1 MATPTADHVSLMGDL
16 YGKVDATNWGVARE
30 RLQNV
35 LKGEGRLKHVTGVL
49 DVGPE
54 PLQSEFTRLEGN
66 NRVDNVATYRNQLRL
81 YRQDVDALDQA
92 LAQARNTLIVCLGE
106 STFARVKANATHDLW
121 AALDK
126 DLGRAS
132 DDFMR
137 SAKLDALFLCEP
149 FADGEALDP
158 WLANFN
164 RLFEDLV
171 AAHVSRD
178 KAYQRARI
186 DGTSFTQSD
195 FDKWVPPPALSEG
208 VRMDLLKA
216 RMPRNLVTV
225 IDSIGTL
232 PSLKQVE
239 GAIRRAALSSSRQ
252 IEPIAEALAARVQ
265 SRSQP
270 ASGRPRSKPSGRPS
284 GPSAP
289 PFLQA
294 SRVPGLKERWPHG
307 ISHAGRLKL
316 GRMQCR
322 RCYEQGHLGDEC
334 TVPSAEVSRRRI
346 AVLAKHNITIGAAD
360 IMALVAVDRAPEA
373 QLEDEAY
380 EGYFVVGVP
389 IGDDDTALYLSDIPR
404 YLLDSG
410 VTRHMTTRRDL
421 LIDFKPFT
429 TERVRVIGAFNS
441 SAMATGTG
449 TLRFGVDE
457 ASIELHDV
465 LLIPGLS
472 AELVSLAGLMK
483 DGYELSNECDAAGKH
498 TGIVIS
504 SATSRLSFA
513 LDRNHYVLQASSHP
527 PPRADHLA
535 LTATTLPTDVVLW
548 HQRLGHPSWGRLV
561 ELVRSGQ
568 IPLDV
573 AAVTPDQIRLLDQCD
588 ACCAGK
594 TVSSPN
600 REPASHPADAPFS
613 RVFADVWGPSPV
625 PALSG
630 ARYLCGITDEFSRF
644 RWARSIRLKSDLSA
658 VLQDF
663 VAMSK
668 TQYGGQGVTTLRT
681 DRGGEFVN
689 HRLRDWLAAR
699 GIFHE
704 LSTAYEHGQM
714 GVQERS
720 WRTIFNSVR
729 AWLHRLGLPPALW
742 DEAAHAAIY
751 VINLLPSS
759 PLQQRTPDS
768 VLHEPLDPVTDTR
781 RPRLDRVKTWGCA
794 AHVPLAPEQRP
805 NKLAPQSRL
814 CYFVGYSS
822 QSKAWR
828 FFDPVCNKVFELSQA
843 RFFEDRFFPAAV
855 SPAMPAIPVAV
866 GLSYPPA
873 PLGIGSA
880 AAPPVAE
887 APAMAPAAAA
897 PPPVPPAL
905 AFSNPGPANAPPDGD
920 RSTRTRR
927 PPDYLGF
934 AHAAQHWEFADH
946 AAIQFNDFDEG
957 DPDTQMYL
965 FEEVSALLAKID
977 SDDTP
982 SVQAALAGPFCD
994 YWLAA
999 MSVEEGAL
1007 AAKNAFS
1014 KPVRPP
1020 AGAIVIGSMWVLLVK
1035 RNVEGQINE
1044 WETRQSDVSSAYL
1057 NGNLGGTEIYMR
1069 LPGGDIVRLQ
1079 RALYGLVQAGRE
1091 WYKVFTEWIL
1101 SIGFTRTDS
1110 DHAVF
1115 VCKEGD
1121 RRSFLSIH
1129 VDDGLLT
1136 GDGDLD
1142 GVLCQLKARFEAR
1155 STDEASF
1162 FLGQSIRREGKT
1174 GAAIVNQG
1182 HFVDAI
1188 LEEHHMANA
1197 SPRPTPL
1204 AAPSTLRNRADSG
1217 FDPASIPYCAIVGKL
1232 LYLSGTTRPDIA
1244 FAVSKAARF
1253 CNDFT
1258 AEHWEALKH
1267 ILRYLVGTRNFGI
1280 RYQKSFQPM
1289 SAILEG
1295 FVDADHGADPVTC
1308 RSVSG
1313 YVFMCAGGAISW
1325 IAKRQTLVTLSSTEA
1340 EYVAMSYA
1348 AREGIWLRRL
1358 LADLGFEQTAPT
1370 RLRGDNQSAITLAKH
1385 PAFHARTKH
1394 IGIHFHFIRD
1404 HIAEGTIEMV
1414 WVPTGTMAADI
1425 LTKGLGTQKHYQ
1437 KAAIGYLIRSAR
1449 LFSEAWRC
1457 APTVVFSPRLD
1468 YTLVRYTAL
1477 TDFVWGGPRRNT
1489 VARDFVFQARE
1500 DGGLG
1505 LISIGDIVHSVA
1517 LRFWDAVAGSDEAI
1531 WAPLARE
1538 SWMSLVAATRD
1549 FSPWGFFSS
1558 TARVEKLYR
1567 DSARWGAVVAAARVT
1582 LPTIKSEL
1590 LTLPELLSLPPR
1602 LPSLYAEGAKHTYD
1616 DADAVAK
1623 FAQIADLYWRDEGK
1637 GWALVGHR
1645 RGFWQHSKEPA
1656 LRHEHVWAR
1665 VGQKLKAKA
1674 LLPKTAVRPARIPLK
1689 EDPHPRCFN
1698 FFGLTRPFTIRKLR
1712 RLVNTVRFPGKDGQD
1727 RALPGG
1733 QPQEPRVKRFPE
1745 GTSQSGRQRFW
1756 SWLHDRF
1763 ASAAEQNTHW
1773 RLMYDVTPTRK
1784 KQHVQG
1790 HASSPSCL
1798 FCGNDAAVIETVSH
1812 YFFGCA
1818 YSASYWSGVLRILFD
1833 KLGIEDTDVD
1843 PSTFT
1848 QEQLTM
1854 GLPLLR
1860 GRGRTTSKWMWVRLA
1875 CAIGFQRLHLLR
1887 WHVHQRFEKDRVV
1900 APPSIPSALRAFNRD
1915 YLSRAGFVPGAR
1927 DWEV

>member
-54 PLQSEFTRLEGN
+54 PLQSEFTRLEGD
-66 NRVDNVATYRNQLRL
+66 NRVDDVATYRNQLRL

-132 DDFMR
+132 NDFMR

-149 FADGEALDP
+149 FVDGEALDP

-232 PSLKQVE
+232 PSLEQVE

-360 IMALVAVDRAPEA
+360 VMALVAVDRAPEA

-410 VTRHMTTRRDL
+410 ATRHMTTRRDL

-429 TERVRVIGAFNS
+429 TERVRVVGAFNS

-465 LLIPGLS
+465 LLVPGLS

-483 DGYELSNECDAAGKH
+483 DGYELSNECNAAGKH
-498 TGIVIS
+498 TGIAIS

-630 ARYLCGITDEFSRF
+630 ARYLCGITDEFLRF
-644 RWARSIRLKSDLSA
+644 RWARSIRLKSDSSA

-729 AWLHRLGLPPALW
+729 AWLHRSGLPPALW

-768 VLHEPLDPVTDTR
+768 VLHEPSDPVTGTR

-805 NKLAPQSRL
+805 NKLAPRSRL

-822 QSKAWR
+822 RSKAWR
-828 FFDPVCNKVFELSQA
+828 FFDPVRNKVSESSQA

-873 PLGIGSA
+873 PLGIGPA

-887 APAMAPAAAA
+887 APAVAPAAAA
-897 PPPVPPAL
+897 PPPVPPVL

-946 AAIQFNDFDEG
+946 AAIQFDDFDEG
-957 DPDTQMYL
+957 DPDTQMYS

-977 SDDTP
+977 SNDTP
-982 SVQAALAGPFCD
+982 SVQAALAGPFRD

-999 MSVEEGAL
+999 MSVEEGAF

-1020 AGAIVIGSMWVLLVK
+1020 PGAIVIGSMWVLLVK
-1035 RNVEGQINE
+1035 RNAEGQIVKYKARLVACGDMQRRWGVHINSFSPTGRAASHRLLLALAVENE
-1044 WETRQSDVSSAYL
+1044 WETRQFDVSSAYL

-1115 VCKEGD
+1115 VRKEGD

-1142 GVLCQLKARFEAR
+1142 GVLCQLKARF
-1155 STDEASF
+1155 
-1162 FLGQSIRREGKT
+1162 
-1174 GAAIVNQG
+1174 
-1182 HFVDAI
+1182 
-1188 LEEHHMANA
+1188 
-1197 SPRPTPL
+1197 
-1204 AAPSTLRNRADSG
+1204 
-1217 FDPASIPYCAIVGKL
+1217 
-1232 LYLSGTTRPDIA
+1232 
-1244 FAVSKAARF
+1244 
-1253 CNDFT
+1253 
-1258 AEHWEALKH
+1258 
-1267 ILRYLVGTRNFGI
+1267 
-1280 RYQKSFQPM
+1280 
-1289 SAILEG
+1289 
-1295 FVDADHGADPVTC
+1295 
-1308 RSVSG
+1308 
-1313 YVFMCAGGAISW
+1313 
-1325 IAKRQTLVTLSSTEA
+1325 
-1340 EYVAMSYA
+1340 
-1348 AREGIWLRRL
+1348 
-1358 LADLGFEQTAPT
+1358 
-1370 RLRGDNQSAITLAKH
+1370 
-1385 PAFHARTKH
+1385 
-1394 IGIHFHFIRD
+1394 
-1404 HIAEGTIEMV
+1404 
-1414 WVPTGTMAADI
+1414 
-1425 LTKGLGTQKHYQ
+1425 
-1437 KAAIGYLIRSAR
+1437 
-1449 LFSEAWRC
+1449 
-1457 APTVVFSPRLD
+1457 
-1468 YTLVRYTAL
+1468 
-1477 TDFVWGGPRRNT
+1477 
-1489 VARDFVFQARE
+1489 
-1500 DGGLG
+1500 
-1505 LISIGDIVHSVA
+1505 
-1517 LRFWDAVAGSDEAI
+1517 
-1531 WAPLARE
+1531 
-1538 SWMSLVAATRD
+1538 
-1549 FSPWGFFSS
+1549 
-1558 TARVEKLYR
+1558 
-1567 DSARWGAVVAAARVT
+1567 
-1582 LPTIKSEL
+1582 
-1590 LTLPELLSLPPR
+1590 
-1602 LPSLYAEGAKHTYD
+1602 
-1616 DADAVAK
+1616 
-1623 FAQIADLYWRDEGK
+1623 
-1637 GWALVGHR
+1637 
-1645 RGFWQHSKEPA
+1645 
-1656 LRHEHVWAR
+1656 
-1665 VGQKLKAKA
+1665 
-1674 LLPKTAVRPARIPLK
+1674 
-1689 EDPHPRCFN
+1689 
-1698 FFGLTRPFTIRKLR
+1698 
-1712 RLVNTVRFPGKDGQD
+1712 
-1727 RALPGG
+1727 
-1733 QPQEPRVKRFPE
+1733 
-1745 GTSQSGRQRFW
+1745 
-1756 SWLHDRF
+1756 
-1763 ASAAEQNTHW
+1763 
-1773 RLMYDVTPTRK
+1773 
-1784 KQHVQG
+1784 
-1790 HASSPSCL
+1790 
-1798 FCGNDAAVIETVSH
+1798 
-1812 YFFGCA
+1812 
-1818 YSASYWSGVLRILFD
+1818 
-1833 KLGIEDTDVD
+1833 
-1843 PSTFT
+1843 
-1848 QEQLTM
+1848 
-1854 GLPLLR
+1854 
-1860 GRGRTTSKWMWVRLA
+1860 
-1875 CAIGFQRLHLLR
+1875 
-1887 WHVHQRFEKDRVV
+1887 
-1900 APPSIPSALRAFNRD
+1900 
-1915 YLSRAGFVPGAR
+1915 
-1927 DWEV
+1927 

>member
-1 MATPTADHVSLMGDL
+1 MAFLGNRGTTMDLLEEIIHVHLGRPLFGEATLLEDFGEQWRDIKSRNRVPSSYVSDANMPEPSISFAAPARLAGIGFSESPQGPSDLSKGPATP
-16 YGKVDATNWGVARE
+16 
-30 RLQNV
+30 
-35 LKGEGRLKHVTGVL
+35 
-49 DVGPE
+49 
-54 PLQSEFTRLEGN
+54 PLS
-66 NRVDNVATYRNQLRL
+66 
-81 YRQDVDALDQA
+81 
-92 LAQARNTLIVCLGE
+92 E
-106 STFARVKANATHDLW
+106 STKLPPSTSNRSRQQPKNRSRQGNGPTAQSM
-121 AALDK
+121 
-126 DLGRAS
+126 AS
-132 DDFMR
+132 KKGSRRFER
-137 SAKLDALFLCEP
+137 IIRRRWIDALFLCEP
-149 FADGEALDP
+149 FVDGEALDP

-232 PSLKQVE
+232 PSLEQVE
-239 GAIRRAALSSSRQ
+239 GAIRRAALSSSQQ

-284 GPSAP
+284 GTSAP

-322 RCYEQGHLGDEC
+322 RCYEQGHFGDEC

-346 AVLAKHNITIGAAD
+346 TVLAKHNITIGAAD
-360 IMALVAVDRAPEA
+360 VMALVAVDRAPEA

-380 EGYFVVGVP
+380 EEYFVVGVP
-389 IGDDDTALYLSDIPR
+389 IGDDDTALYLSDITR

-410 VTRHMTTRRDL
+410 ATRHMTTRRDL

-429 TERVRVIGAFNS
+429 TERVRVVGAFNS

-449 TLRFGVDE
+449 TLRFDVNE

-465 LLIPGLS
+465 LLVPGLS

-483 DGYELSNECDAAGKH
+483 DGYELSNECDAAGIH

-535 LTATTLPTDVVLW
+535 LTATTLPTD
-548 HQRLGHPSWGRLV
+548 
-561 ELVRSGQ
+561 LVRSGQ

-600 REPASHPADAPFS
+600 REPASHPADALFS
-613 RVFADVWGPSPV
+613 HVFADVWGPSPV

-630 ARYLCGITDEFSRF
+630 ACYLCGITDEFSRF
-644 RWARSIRLKSDLSA
+644 RWARSIRLKSDSAA

-681 DRGGEFVN
+681 DRGGEF
-689 HRLRDWLAAR
+689 
-699 GIFHE
+699 
-704 LSTAYEHGQM
+704 M

-729 AWLHRLGLPPALW
+729 AWLHRSGLPPALW

-768 VLHEPLDPVTDTR
+768 VLHKPSDPVTDTR

-794 AHVPLAPEQRP
+794 VHVPLAPEQRP
-805 NKLAPQSRL
+805 NKLAPRSRL

-822 QSKAWR
+822 RSKAWR
-828 FFDPVCNKVFELSQA
+828 FFDPVRNKVFELSQA
-843 RFFEDRFFPAAV
+843 RFFEHRFFPAAV

-866 GLSYPPA
+866 GLSYLPA

-887 APAMAPAAAA
+887 APAVAPAAAA

-946 AAIQFNDFDEG
+946 AAIQFDDFDKG
-957 DPDTQMYL
+957 DPNTQMYS

-982 SVQAALAGPFCD
+982 SVQAALAGPFRD

-1007 AAKNAFS
+1007 AAKNTFS

-1020 AGAIVIGSMWVLLVK
+1020 PGAIVIGSMWVLLVK
-1035 RNVEGQINE
+1035 RNAEGQIVKYKARLVARGDMQRRRGVHINSFSPTGRAASHRLLLALAVKNE
-1044 WETRQSDVSSAYL
+1044 WETRQFDVSSAYL

-1115 VCKEGD
+1115 
-1121 RRSFLSIH
+1121 
-1129 VDDGLLT
+1129 
-1136 GDGDLD
+1136 
-1142 GVLCQLKARFEAR
+1142 LKARFEAR

-1188 LEEHHMANA
+1188 LKEHHMANA

-1204 AAPSTLRNRADSG
+1204 AAPLTLRNRADSG
-1217 FDPASIPYCAIVGKL
+1217 FDPASIPYRAIVGKL

-1295 FVDADHGADPVTC
+1295 FVDADHGADLVTC

-1414 WVPTGTMAADI
+1414 WVPTGTMAADV

-1437 KAAIGYLIRSAR
+1437 
-1449 LFSEAWRC
+1449 
-1457 APTVVFSPRLD
+1457 
-1468 YTLVRYTAL
+1468 
-1477 TDFVWGGPRRNT
+1477 FVH
-1489 VARDFVFQARE
+1489 AM
-1500 DGGLG
+1500 G
-1505 LISIGDIVHSVA
+1505 LID
-1517 LRFWDAVAGSDEAI
+1517 
-1531 WAPLARE
+1531 
-1538 SWMSLVAATRD
+1538 
-1549 FSPWGFFSS
+1549 SS
-1558 TARVEKLYR
+1558 R
-1567 DSARWGAVVAAARVT
+1567 
-1582 LPTIKSEL
+1582 
-1590 LTLPELLSLPPR
+1590 
-1602 LPSLYAEGAKHTYD
+1602 EGA
-1616 DADAVAK
+1616 
-1623 FAQIADLYWRDEGK
+1623 
-1637 GWALVGHR
+1637 
-1645 RGFWQHSKEPA
+1645 
-1656 LRHEHVWAR
+1656 
-1665 VGQKLKAKA
+1665 
-1674 LLPKTAVRPARIPLK
+1674 
-1689 EDPHPRCFN
+1689 
-1698 FFGLTRPFTIRKLR
+1698 
-1712 RLVNTVRFPGKDGQD
+1712 
-1727 RALPGG
+1727 
-1733 QPQEPRVKRFPE
+1733 
-1745 GTSQSGRQRFW
+1745 
-1756 SWLHDRF
+1756 SW
-1763 ASAAEQNTHW
+1763 
-1773 RLMYDVTPTRK
+1773 
-1784 KQHVQG
+1784 
-1790 HASSPSCL
+1790 
-1798 FCGNDAAVIETVSH
+1798 
-1812 YFFGCA
+1812 
-1818 YSASYWSGVLRILFD
+1818 
-1833 KLGIEDTDVD
+1833 
-1843 PSTFT
+1843 
-1848 QEQLTM
+1848 
-1854 GLPLLR
+1854 
-1860 GRGRTTSKWMWVRLA
+1860 
-1875 CAIGFQRLHLLR
+1875 
-1887 WHVHQRFEKDRVV
+1887 RVV
-1900 APPSIPSALRAFNRD
+1900 NED
-1915 YLSRAGFVPGAR
+1915 
-1927 DWEV
+1927 

>member
-54 PLQSEFTRLEGN
+54 PLQSEFTRLEGD

-132 DDFMR
+132 DDFMH

-149 FADGEALDP
+149 FVDGEALDP

-216 RMPRNLVTV
+216 RMPRNLMTV

-232 PSLKQVE
+232 PSLEQIE

-252 IEPIAEALAARVQ
+252 IEPIAEALAAR
-265 SRSQP
+265 
-270 ASGRPRSKPSGRPS
+270 
-284 GPSAP
+284 
-289 PFLQA
+289 A

-360 IMALVAVDRAPEA
+360 VMALVAVDRAPEA

-389 IGDDDTALYLSDIPR
+389 IGNDNTALYLSDIPR

-410 VTRHMTTRRDL
+410 ATRHMTTRRDL

-429 TERVRVIGAFNS
+429 TKRVRVVGAFNS
-441 SAMATGTG
+441 SAMVTGTG

-465 LLIPGLS
+465 LLVPGLS

-498 TGIVIS
+498 TGIAIS

-513 LDRNHYVLQASSHP
+513 LNRNHYVLQASSHP
-527 PPRADHLA
+527 PPRADHLV

-548 HQRLGHPSWGRLV
+548 HQCLGHPSWGRLV

-594 TVSSPN
+594 TISFPN
-600 REPASHPADAPFS
+600 QEPASHPADAPFS

-625 PALSG
+625 PALLG
-630 ARYLCGITDEFSRF
+630 ARYLCGITDEFLRF
-644 RWARSIRLKSDLSA
+644 RWARSIRLKSDSSA

-681 DRGGEFVN
+681 DRGGKFVN

-714 GVQERS
+714 G
-720 WRTIFNSVR
+720 
-729 AWLHRLGLPPALW
+729 
-742 DEAAHAAIY
+742 
-751 VINLLPSS
+751 
-759 PLQQRTPDS
+759 RTPDS
-768 VLHEPLDPVTDTR
+768 VLHEPSDPVTDTR

-794 AHVPLAPEQRP
+794 AHVPLTPEQRP

-822 QSKAWR
+822 RSKAWR
-828 FFDPVCNKVFELSQA
+828 FFDPVCNKVFESSQA
-843 RFFEDRFFPAAV
+843 RFFEDRFFPAVV

-873 PLGIGSA
+873 PLA
-880 AAPPVAE
+880 VAE
-887 APAMAPAAAA
+887 APAVAPAAAA

-905 AFSNPGPANAPPDGD
+905 AFSNPGPINAPPDGD

-934 AHAAQHWEFADH
+934 AHAAQHWEFAEH
-946 AAIQFNDFDEG
+946 AAIQFDNFDEG

-965 FEEVSALLAKID
+965 FEGVSALLAKID

-982 SVQAALAGPFCD
+982 SVQAALAGPFRD

-1007 AAKNAFS
+1007 TAKNTCWGVHINLFS
-1014 KPVRPP
+1014 PTGR
-1020 AGAIVIGSMWVLLVK
+1020 AASHRLLLALA
-1035 RNVEGQINE
+1035 VENE
-1044 WETRQSDVSSAYL
+1044 WETRQFDVSSAYL

-1069 LPGGDIVRLQ
+1069 LLGGDIVRLQ
-1079 RALYGLVQAGRE
+1079 RALYGLVQVGRE

-1115 VCKEGD
+1115 VRKERD

-1142 GVLCQLKARFEAR
+1142 SVLCQLKARFEAR
-1155 STDEASF
+1155 STDKASF
-1162 FLGQSIRREGKT
+1162 FLGQSIRCEGKM

-1217 FDPASIPYCAIVGKL
+1217 FDPASIPYRAIVGKL

-1244 FAVSKAARF
+1244 FAISKAARF

-1295 FVDADHGADPVTC
+1295 FVDADHGADPVTR
-1308 RSVSG
+1308 RSVLG

-1414 WVPTGTMAADI
+1414 WVPTGTMAADV

-1437 KAAIGYLIRSAR
+1437 
-1449 LFSEAWRC
+1449 
-1457 APTVVFSPRLD
+1457 
-1468 YTLVRYTAL
+1468 
-1477 TDFVWGGPRRNT
+1477 FV
-1489 VARDFVFQARE
+1489 
-1500 DGGLG
+1500 
-1505 LISIGDIVHSVA
+1505 H
-1517 LRFWDAVAGSDEAI
+1517 
-1531 WAPLARE
+1531 
-1538 SWMSLVAATRD
+1538 
-1549 FSPWGFFSS
+1549 
-1558 TARVEKLYR
+1558 
-1567 DSARWGAVVAAARVT
+1567 
-1582 LPTIKSEL
+1582 
-1590 LTLPELLSLPPR
+1590 
-1602 LPSLYAEGAKHTYD
+1602 
-1616 DADAVAK
+1616 
-1623 FAQIADLYWRDEGK
+1623 
-1637 GWALVGHR
+1637 
-1645 RGFWQHSKEPA
+1645 
-1656 LRHEHVWAR
+1656 
-1665 VGQKLKAKA
+1665 
-1674 LLPKTAVRPARIPLK
+1674 
-1689 EDPHPRCFN
+1689 
-1698 FFGLTRPFTIRKLR
+1698 
-1712 RLVNTVRFPGKDGQD
+1712 
-1727 RALPGG
+1727 
-1733 QPQEPRVKRFPE
+1733 
-1745 GTSQSGRQRFW
+1745 
-1756 SWLHDRF
+1756 
-1763 ASAAEQNTHW
+1763 
-1773 RLMYDVTPTRK
+1773 
-1784 KQHVQG
+1784 
-1790 HASSPSCL
+1790 
-1798 FCGNDAAVIETVSH
+1798 
-1812 YFFGCA
+1812 
-1818 YSASYWSGVLRILFD
+1818 
-1833 KLGIEDTDVD
+1833 
-1843 PSTFT
+1843 
-1848 QEQLTM
+1848 TM
-1854 GLPLLR
+1854 GLIDSSR
-1860 GRGRTTSKWMWVRLA
+1860 EGASW
-1875 CAIGFQRLHLLR
+1875 
-1887 WHVHQRFEKDRVV
+1887 RVV
-1900 APPSIPSALRAFNRD
+1900 NED
-1915 YLSRAGFVPGAR
+1915 
-1927 DWEV
+1927 

>member
-1 MATPTADHVSLMGDL
+1 MQLTDGWITRSSVSYLVASVLPQGTDPHAEKTQCISKMATPTADHVSLMGDL

-30 RLQNV
+30 RLQNI

-66 NRVDNVATYRNQLRL
+66 NRVDDVATYRNQLQL

-106 STFARVKANATHDLW
+106 STFARFKANATHDLW

-149 FADGEALDP
+149 FVDGEVLDP

-186 DGTSFTQSD
+186 DGTLFTQSD

-208 VRMDLLKA
+208 VHMDLLKA
-216 RMPRNLVTV
+216 RMLRNLVTV

-232 PSLKQVE
+232 PSLEQVE

-252 IEPIAEALAARVQ
+252 IEPIVEALAAR
-265 SRSQP
+265 
-270 ASGRPRSKPSGRPS
+270 KPSGRPS

-316 GRMQCR
+316 DRMQCR

-360 IMALVAVDRAPEA
+360 VMALVAVDHAPEA

-380 EGYFVVGVP
+380 KGYFVVGVP
-389 IGDDDTALYLSDIPR
+389 IGDNDTALYLSDIPR
-404 YLLDSG
+404 YLLDLG
-410 VTRHMTTRRDL
+410 ATRHMTTRRDL

-429 TERVRVIGAFNS
+429 TERVRVFGAFNS

-449 TLRFGVDE
+449 TLRFGVDK
-457 ASIELHDV
+457 ASIKLHDV
-465 LLIPGLS
+465 LLVPGLS

-498 TGIVIS
+498 TGIAIS

-568 IPLDV
+568 FPLDV
-573 AAVTPDQIRLLDQCD
+573 AAVTPDQIRLLNQCD

-600 REPASHPADAPFS
+600 REPASHPADAPF
-613 RVFADVWGPSPV
+613 PV
-625 PALSG
+625 SLPT
-630 ARYLCGITDEFSRF
+630 CGFSRF
-644 RWARSIRLKSDLSA
+644 CWARSIRLKSDLSA

-720 WRTIFNSVR
+720 WQTIFNSIC
-729 AWLHRLGLPPALW
+729 AWLHRSGLPPALW
-742 DEAAHAAIY
+742 DEAVHTAIY
-751 VINLLPSS
+751 VINLLPLS

-768 VLHEPLDPVTDTR
+768 VLHKPFDPVTDTR

-822 QSKAWR
+822 RSKAWR
-828 FFDPVCNKVFELSQA
+828 FFDPVRNKVFESSQA

-897 PPPVPPAL
+897 PPP
-905 AFSNPGPANAPPDGD
+905 
-920 RSTRTRR
+920 
-927 PPDYLGF
+927 
-934 AHAAQHWEFADH
+934 HWEFADH
-946 AAIQFNDFDEG
+946 AAIQFDDFDKG
-957 DPDTQMYL
+957 DPDTQMYS

-977 SDDTP
+977 SNDTP

-1020 AGAIVIGSMWVLLVK
+1020 PGAIVIGSMWVLLVK
-1035 RNVEGQINE
+1035 RNAEGQIVKYKARLVARGDMQRRWGVHINSFSPTGRAASHRLLLALAVE
-1044 WETRQSDVSSAYL
+1044 NKWETRQFDISSAYL

-1069 LPGGDIVRLQ
+1069 LPGGNIVRLQ

-1091 WYKVFTEWIL
+1091 RYKVFTEWIL

-1115 VCKEGD
+1115 VRKEGD

-1142 GVLCQLKARFEAR
+1142 GVLCQLKARFEAC

-1182 HFVDAI
+1182 HFVNAI

-1204 AAPSTLRNRADSG
+1204 AAPSTLRNHADSG
-1217 FDPASIPYCAIVGKL
+1217 FDPASIPYRAIVGKL

-1244 FAVSKAARF
+1244 FTISKAACF
-1253 CNDFT
+1253 CNDFM

-1295 FVDADHGADPVTC
+1295 FVNADHGADPVTR

-1348 AREGIWLRRL
+1348 ARKGIWLRRL

-1404 HIAEGTIEMV
+1404 HIAEGTIKMV
-1414 WVPTGTMAADI
+1414 WVPTGTMAADV

-1437 KAAIGYLIRSAR
+1437 
-1449 LFSEAWRC
+1449 
-1457 APTVVFSPRLD
+1457 
-1468 YTLVRYTAL
+1468 
-1477 TDFVWGGPRRNT
+1477 FVH
-1489 VARDFVFQARE
+1489 AM
-1500 DGGLG
+1500 G
-1505 LISIGDIVHSVA
+1505 LID
-1517 LRFWDAVAGSDEAI
+1517 
-1531 WAPLARE
+1531 
-1538 SWMSLVAATRD
+1538 
-1549 FSPWGFFSS
+1549 SS
-1558 TARVEKLYR
+1558 R
-1567 DSARWGAVVAAARVT
+1567 
-1582 LPTIKSEL
+1582 
-1590 LTLPELLSLPPR
+1590 
-1602 LPSLYAEGAKHTYD
+1602 EGA
-1616 DADAVAK
+1616 
-1623 FAQIADLYWRDEGK
+1623 
-1637 GWALVGHR
+1637 
-1645 RGFWQHSKEPA
+1645 
-1656 LRHEHVWAR
+1656 
-1665 VGQKLKAKA
+1665 
-1674 LLPKTAVRPARIPLK
+1674 
-1689 EDPHPRCFN
+1689 
-1698 FFGLTRPFTIRKLR
+1698 
-1712 RLVNTVRFPGKDGQD
+1712 
-1727 RALPGG
+1727 
-1733 QPQEPRVKRFPE
+1733 
-1745 GTSQSGRQRFW
+1745 
-1756 SWLHDRF
+1756 SW
-1763 ASAAEQNTHW
+1763 
-1773 RLMYDVTPTRK
+1773 
-1784 KQHVQG
+1784 
-1790 HASSPSCL
+1790 
-1798 FCGNDAAVIETVSH
+1798 
-1812 YFFGCA
+1812 
-1818 YSASYWSGVLRILFD
+1818 
-1833 KLGIEDTDVD
+1833 
-1843 PSTFT
+1843 
-1848 QEQLTM
+1848 
-1854 GLPLLR
+1854 
-1860 GRGRTTSKWMWVRLA
+1860 
-1875 CAIGFQRLHLLR
+1875 
-1887 WHVHQRFEKDRVV
+1887 RVV
-1900 APPSIPSALRAFNRD
+1900 NED
-1915 YLSRAGFVPGAR
+1915 
-1927 DWEV
+1927 

>member
-1 MATPTADHVSLMGDL
+1 MQLTDGWITRSSVSYLVASVLPQGTDPHAEKTQRISKMATPTADHVSLMGNL

-54 PLQSEFTRLEGN
+54 PLQSDFTRLEGN
-66 NRVDNVATYRNQLRL
+66 NQVDNVATYCNQLRL
-81 YRQDVDALDQA
+81 YRRDVDALDQA
-92 LAQARNTLIVCLGE
+92 LAQARNTLIICLGE

-149 FADGEALDP
+149 FVDGEVLDP

-186 DGTSFTQSD
+186 DGTLFTQSD

-225 IDSIGTL
+225 INSIGTL
-232 PSLKQVE
+232 PLLEQVE
-239 GAIRRAALSSSRQ
+239 GAIRRAALSSSQQ

-270 ASGRPRSKPSGRPS
+270 ASGRPRSNPSGRPS
-284 GPSAP
+284 GTLVP

-334 TVPSAEVSRRRI
+334 TMPSAEVSHRPI
-346 AVLAKHNITIGAAD
+346 AVLAKHNITIGTAD
-360 IMALVAVDRAPEA
+360 
-373 QLEDEAY
+373 LEDKAY
-380 EGYFVVGVP
+380 KGYFVVSVP
-389 IGDDDTALYLSDIPR
+389 IGDDDTALYLSNIPR

-410 VTRHMTTRRDL
+410 ATRHMTTRWDL
-421 LIDFKPFT
+421 LINFKPFT
-429 TERVRVIGAFNS
+429 TERVRVVGAFNS

-449 TLRFGVDE
+449 TLRFGVNK

-465 LLIPGLS
+465 LLVPGLS

-483 DGYELSNECDAAGKH
+483 DGYELSNKCDAAGKH

-513 LDRNHYVLQASSHP
+513 LNCNHYVLQASSHP

-600 REPASHPADAPFS
+600 REPASHPPDAPFS

-644 RWARSIRLKSDLSA
+644 RWARSIRLKSDSAA

-681 DRGGEFVN
+681 DRGGKFVN

-699 GIFHE
+699 GIFHK
-704 LSTAYEHGQM
+704 LSTVYEHSQM

-729 AWLHRLGLPPALW
+729 AWLHRSGLPPALW
-742 DEAAHAAIY
+742 DEAVHAVIY
-751 VINLLPSS
+751 TLCCTNPRTRS
-759 PLQQRTPDS
+759 RTP
-768 VLHEPLDPVTDTR
+768 
-781 RPRLDRVKTWGCA
+781 A
-794 AHVPLAPEQRP
+794 APASTQRP
-805 NKLAPQSRL
+805 NKLAPQSHL

-822 QSKAWR
+822 LSKAWR
-828 FFDPVCNKVFELSQA
+828 FFDPVRNKVFELSQA

-880 AAPPVAE
+880 AALSVAE
-887 APAMAPAAAA
+887 APAVAPAAAA

-920 RSTRTRR
+920 HSTRTRR

-934 AHAAQHWEFADH
+934 AHAAQHWEFAEH
-946 AAIQFNDFDEG
+946 AAIQFDDFNKG
-957 DPDTQMYL
+957 DPDTQMYS
-965 FEEVSALLAKID
+965 FEEVSTLLAKID
-977 SDDTP
+977 SNDTP
-982 SVQAALAGPFCD
+982 LVQAALAGPFCD

-999 MSVEEGAL
+999 MLVEEGAL
-1007 AAKNAFS
+1007 ATKNTFS

-1020 AGAIVIGSMWVLLVK
+1020 PGAIVIGSMWVLLVK
-1035 RNVEGQINE
+1035 RNAEGQIVKYKAQLVARGDVQRRRGVHINSFSPTGRAASHRLLLALAIE
-1044 WETRQSDVSSAYL
+1044 NKWETRQFD
-1057 NGNLGGTEIYMR
+1057 IYMR
-1069 LPGGDIVRLQ
+1069 LPGGNIVRLQ
-1079 RALYGLVQAGRE
+1079 HALYGLVQAGRE

-1101 SIGFTRTDS
+1101 SIGFTCTDS

-1129 VDDGLLT
+1129 INNSLLT

-1142 GVLCQLKARFEAR
+1142 GVLCQLKARFEAH

-1174 GAAIVNQG
+1174 GAVIVNQG

-1217 FDPASIPYCAIVGKL
+1217 FDPASIPYRAI
-1232 LYLSGTTRPDIA
+1232 
-1244 FAVSKAARF
+1244 AARF
-1253 CNDFT
+1253 CNNFT

-1295 FVDADHGADPVTC
+1295 FVDADHGADPVTR

-1313 YVFMCAGGAISW
+1313 YVFI
-1325 IAKRQTLVTLSSTEA
+1325 TEA

-1370 RLRGDNQSAITLAKH
+1370 CLRGDNQSTITLAKH

-1404 HIAEGTIEMV
+1404 HIVEGTIEMV
-1414 WVPTGTMAADI
+1414 WVPTGTMAADV

-1437 KAAIGYLIRSAR
+1437 KAAIGYLIKSAR
-1449 LFSEAWRC
+1449 LFSEAWQC

-1468 YTLVRYTAL
+1468 YTLVSTIIHQSLPHCQQQLLDQNLPSCSSGSIRTR
-1477 TDFVWGGPRRNT
+1477 GG
-1489 VARDFVFQARE
+1489 VEF
-1500 DGGLG
+1500 
-1505 LISIGDIVHSVA
+1505 HSTTS
-1517 LRFWDAVAGSDEAI
+1517 LQTLQP
-1531 WAPLARE
+1531 WAPFRLGAFLA
-1538 SWMSLVAATRD
+1538 SGAFLDPTSSLAKPMPPPSHLQLPAAVLLFHRPSRVLPMHD
-1549 FSPWGFFSS
+1549 
-1558 TARVEKLYR
+1558 ARRSQPGLVTT
-1567 DSARWGAVVAAARVT
+1567 DSLA
-1582 LPTIKSEL
+1582 
-1590 LTLPELLSLPPR
+1590 
-1602 LPSLYAEGAKHTYD
+1602 Y
-1616 DADAVAK
+1616 
-1623 FAQIADLYWRDEGK
+1623 
-1637 GWALVGHR
+1637 
-1645 RGFWQHSKEPA
+1645 QHSTLWICFPCA
-1656 LRHEHVWAR
+1656 CRPTR
-1665 VGQKLKAKA
+1665 
-1674 LLPKTAVRPARIPLK
+1674 LLDGPLGVRP
-1689 EDPHPRCFN
+1689 
-1698 FFGLTRPFTIRKLR
+1698 
-1712 RLVNTVRFPGKDGQD
+1712 
-1727 RALPGG
+1727 
-1733 QPQEPRVKRFPE
+1733 
-1745 GTSQSGRQRFW
+1745 
-1756 SWLHDRF
+1756 
-1763 ASAAEQNTHW
+1763 
-1773 RLMYDVTPTRK
+1773 
-1784 KQHVQG
+1784 
-1790 HASSPSCL
+1790 
-1798 FCGNDAAVIETVSH
+1798 
-1812 YFFGCA
+1812 
-1818 YSASYWSGVLRILFD
+1818 
-1833 KLGIEDTDVD
+1833 
-1843 PSTFT
+1843 
-1848 QEQLTM
+1848 
-1854 GLPLLR
+1854 
-1860 GRGRTTSKWMWVRLA
+1860 
-1875 CAIGFQRLHLLR
+1875 
-1887 WHVHQRFEKDRVV
+1887 
-1900 APPSIPSALRAFNRD
+1900 
-1915 YLSRAGFVPGAR
+1915 
-1927 DWEV
+1927 

>member
-1 MATPTADHVSLMGDL
+1 MQLTDGWITRSSVSYLVASVLPQGTDPHAEKTQRISKMATPTADHVSLMGDL

-54 PLQSEFTRLEGN
+54 PLQSEFTRLEGD
-66 NRVDNVATYRNQLRL
+66 NRVDDVATYRNQLRL

-149 FADGEALDP
+149 FVDGEALDP

-195 FDKWVPPPALSEG
+195 FDKWVPAPALSEG

-232 PSLKQVE
+232 PSLEQVE

-360 IMALVAVDRAPEA
+360 VMALVAVDRAPEA

-410 VTRHMTTRRDL
+410 ATRHMTTRRDL

-429 TERVRVIGAFNS
+429 TERVRVVGAFNS

-465 LLIPGLS
+465 LLVPGLS

-498 TGIVIS
+498 TGIAIS

-644 RWARSIRLKSDLSA
+644 RWARSIRLKSDSSA

-729 AWLHRLGLPPALW
+729 AWLHRSGLPPALW

-768 VLHEPLDPVTDTR
+768 VLHEPSDPVTDTR

-805 NKLAPQSRL
+805 NKLAPRSRL

-822 QSKAWR
+822 RSKAWR
-828 FFDPVCNKVFELSQA
+828 FFDPVRNKVFESSQA
-843 RFFEDRFFPAAV
+843 RFFEDRFFPPAV

-887 APAMAPAAAA
+887 APAVAPAAAA

-946 AAIQFNDFDEG
+946 AAIQFDDFDEG
-957 DPDTQMYL
+957 DPDTQMYS

-982 SVQAALAGPFCD
+982 SVQAALAGPFRD

-1020 AGAIVIGSMWVLLVK
+1020 PGAIVIGSMWVLLVK
-1035 RNVEGQINE
+1035 RNAEGQIVKYKARLVARGDMQRRRGVHINSFSPTGRAASHRLLLALAVENE
-1044 WETRQSDVSSAYL
+1044 WETRQFDVSSAYL

-1115 VCKEGD
+1115 VRKEGD

-1217 FDPASIPYCAIVGKL
+1217 FDPASIPYRAIVGKL

-1295 FVDADHGADPVTC
+1295 FVDADHGADPVTR

-1325 IAKRQTLVTLSSTEA
+1325 VAKRQTLVTLSSTEA

-1414 WVPTGTMAADI
+1414 WVPTGTMAADV

-1437 KAAIGYLIRSAR
+1437 
-1449 LFSEAWRC
+1449 
-1457 APTVVFSPRLD
+1457 
-1468 YTLVRYTAL
+1468 
-1477 TDFVWGGPRRNT
+1477 FVH
-1489 VARDFVFQARE
+1489 AM
-1500 DGGLG
+1500 G
-1505 LISIGDIVHSVA
+1505 LID
-1517 LRFWDAVAGSDEAI
+1517 
-1531 WAPLARE
+1531 
-1538 SWMSLVAATRD
+1538 
-1549 FSPWGFFSS
+1549 SS
-1558 TARVEKLYR
+1558 R
-1567 DSARWGAVVAAARVT
+1567 
-1582 LPTIKSEL
+1582 
-1590 LTLPELLSLPPR
+1590 
-1602 LPSLYAEGAKHTYD
+1602 EGA
-1616 DADAVAK
+1616 
-1623 FAQIADLYWRDEGK
+1623 
-1637 GWALVGHR
+1637 
-1645 RGFWQHSKEPA
+1645 
-1656 LRHEHVWAR
+1656 
-1665 VGQKLKAKA
+1665 
-1674 LLPKTAVRPARIPLK
+1674 
-1689 EDPHPRCFN
+1689 
-1698 FFGLTRPFTIRKLR
+1698 
-1712 RLVNTVRFPGKDGQD
+1712 
-1727 RALPGG
+1727 
-1733 QPQEPRVKRFPE
+1733 
-1745 GTSQSGRQRFW
+1745 
-1756 SWLHDRF
+1756 SW
-1763 ASAAEQNTHW
+1763 
-1773 RLMYDVTPTRK
+1773 
-1784 KQHVQG
+1784 
-1790 HASSPSCL
+1790 
-1798 FCGNDAAVIETVSH
+1798 
-1812 YFFGCA
+1812 
-1818 YSASYWSGVLRILFD
+1818 
-1833 KLGIEDTDVD
+1833 
-1843 PSTFT
+1843 
-1848 QEQLTM
+1848 
-1854 GLPLLR
+1854 
-1860 GRGRTTSKWMWVRLA
+1860 
-1875 CAIGFQRLHLLR
+1875 
-1887 WHVHQRFEKDRVV
+1887 RVV
-1900 APPSIPSALRAFNRD
+1900 NED
-1915 YLSRAGFVPGAR
+1915 
-1927 DWEV
+1927 

>member
-1 MATPTADHVSLMGDL
+1 MVNSEVSLKPLLATNVPMIFTLLVSINFTETGHCFVYLRDILEEVAELTGLALQEDSCFDYWVVDDAATSSTHSTPCLASCRYDQLAAFTAATDSSDKVLGLTGFVLDIDSLPAEATITLRAYEHIKARLPFVNITTRPQGRVDAPVPSGAPSASKHDLLVREKREASPSDRISGNLRPNTEPDSTDDKLVNSEDHANLPTYSEGRTTMTDLMLEAYPQEIEGGYHMQLTDGWITRSSVSYLVASVLPQGTDPHAEKTQRISKMATPTADHVSLMGDL

-54 PLQSEFTRLEGN
+54 PLQSEFTRLEGD
-66 NRVDNVATYRNQLRL
+66 NRVDDVATYRNQLRL

-149 FADGEALDP
+149 FVDGEALDP

-232 PSLKQVE
+232 PSLEQVE

-270 ASGRPRSKPSGRPS
+270 ASGRPR
-284 GPSAP
+284 A
-289 PFLQA
+289 A

-360 IMALVAVDRAPEA
+360 VMALVAVDRAPEA

-380 EGYFVVGVP
+380 KGYFVVGVP

-410 VTRHMTTRRDL
+410 ATRHMTTRRDL

-429 TERVRVIGAFNS
+429 TERVRVVGAFNS

-465 LLIPGLS
+465 LLVPGLS

-498 TGIVIS
+498 TGIAIS

-644 RWARSIRLKSDLSA
+644 RWARSIRLKSDSSA

-729 AWLHRLGLPPALW
+729 AWLHRSGLPPALW

-768 VLHEPLDPVTDTR
+768 VLHEPSDPVTDTR

-828 FFDPVCNKVFELSQA
+828 FFDPVRNKVFESSQA

-887 APAMAPAAAA
+887 APAVAPAAAA

-905 AFSNPGPANAPPDGD
+905 AFSNPGPANTPPDGD

-946 AAIQFNDFDEG
+946 AAIQFDDFDEG
-957 DPDTQMYL
+957 DPDTQMYS

-982 SVQAALAGPFCD
+982 SVQAALAGPFRD

-999 MSVEEGAL
+999 MLVEEGAL

-1014 KPVRPP
+1014 KPV
-1020 AGAIVIGSMWVLLVK
+1020 
-1035 RNVEGQINE
+1035 
-1044 WETRQSDVSSAYL
+1044 
-1057 NGNLGGTEIYMR
+1057 
-1069 LPGGDIVRLQ
+1069 
-1079 RALYGLVQAGRE
+1079 
-1091 WYKVFTEWIL
+1091 
-1101 SIGFTRTDS
+1101 
-1110 DHAVF
+1110 
-1115 VCKEGD
+1115 
-1121 RRSFLSIH
+1121 
-1129 VDDGLLT
+1129 
-1136 GDGDLD
+1136 
-1142 GVLCQLKARFEAR
+1142 
-1155 STDEASF
+1155 
-1162 FLGQSIRREGKT
+1162 
-1174 GAAIVNQG
+1174 
-1182 HFVDAI
+1182 
-1188 LEEHHMANA
+1188 
-1197 SPRPTPL
+1197 
-1204 AAPSTLRNRADSG
+1204 
-1217 FDPASIPYCAIVGKL
+1217 
-1232 LYLSGTTRPDIA
+1232 
-1244 FAVSKAARF
+1244 
-1253 CNDFT
+1253 
-1258 AEHWEALKH
+1258 
-1267 ILRYLVGTRNFGI
+1267 
-1280 RYQKSFQPM
+1280 
-1289 SAILEG
+1289 
-1295 FVDADHGADPVTC
+1295 
-1308 RSVSG
+1308 
-1313 YVFMCAGGAISW
+1313 
-1325 IAKRQTLVTLSSTEA
+1325 
-1340 EYVAMSYA
+1340 
-1348 AREGIWLRRL
+1348 
-1358 LADLGFEQTAPT
+1358 
-1370 RLRGDNQSAITLAKH
+1370 
-1385 PAFHARTKH
+1385 
-1394 IGIHFHFIRD
+1394 
-1404 HIAEGTIEMV
+1404 
-1414 WVPTGTMAADI
+1414 
-1425 LTKGLGTQKHYQ
+1425 
-1437 KAAIGYLIRSAR
+1437 
-1449 LFSEAWRC
+1449 
-1457 APTVVFSPRLD
+1457 
-1468 YTLVRYTAL
+1468 
-1477 TDFVWGGPRRNT
+1477 
-1489 VARDFVFQARE
+1489 
-1500 DGGLG
+1500 
-1505 LISIGDIVHSVA
+1505 
-1517 LRFWDAVAGSDEAI
+1517 
-1531 WAPLARE
+1531 
-1538 SWMSLVAATRD
+1538 
-1549 FSPWGFFSS
+1549 
-1558 TARVEKLYR
+1558 
-1567 DSARWGAVVAAARVT
+1567 
-1582 LPTIKSEL
+1582 
-1590 LTLPELLSLPPR
+1590 
-1602 LPSLYAEGAKHTYD
+1602 
-1616 DADAVAK
+1616 
-1623 FAQIADLYWRDEGK
+1623 
-1637 GWALVGHR
+1637 
-1645 RGFWQHSKEPA
+1645 
-1656 LRHEHVWAR
+1656 
-1665 VGQKLKAKA
+1665 
-1674 LLPKTAVRPARIPLK
+1674 
-1689 EDPHPRCFN
+1689 
-1698 FFGLTRPFTIRKLR
+1698 
-1712 RLVNTVRFPGKDGQD
+1712 
-1727 RALPGG
+1727 
-1733 QPQEPRVKRFPE
+1733 
-1745 GTSQSGRQRFW
+1745 
-1756 SWLHDRF
+1756 
-1763 ASAAEQNTHW
+1763 
-1773 RLMYDVTPTRK
+1773 
-1784 KQHVQG
+1784 
-1790 HASSPSCL
+1790 
-1798 FCGNDAAVIETVSH
+1798 
-1812 YFFGCA
+1812 
-1818 YSASYWSGVLRILFD
+1818 
-1833 KLGIEDTDVD
+1833 
-1843 PSTFT
+1843 
-1848 QEQLTM
+1848 
-1854 GLPLLR
+1854 
-1860 GRGRTTSKWMWVRLA
+1860 
-1875 CAIGFQRLHLLR
+1875 
-1887 WHVHQRFEKDRVV
+1887 
-1900 APPSIPSALRAFNRD
+1900 
-1915 YLSRAGFVPGAR
+1915 
-1927 DWEV
+1927 

>member
-1 MATPTADHVSLMGDL
+1 MTTPRGFNFPSDKVLRLRRSIYGLKQAGRIWNRHIDTSLRNLGYKATGTDHCIYSRIDDQQRPHYIALYVDDLLIVSPHLDEIERVICGLEQRYGVKRLGPAEYILGIQIRRLDDGSIALSQERYIMDVLARFHFDTTTRGTTVPMTPGLSLTAIPGQGTERIRSWYLQAIGSLLYISLGTRPDIAFAVSYLSRFANNPGRRHWIAVKHVLRYLRATYRDELL
-16 YGKVDATNWGVARE
+16 YARGPA
-30 RLQNV
+30 
-35 LKGEGRLKHVTGVL
+35 KVTGVVGYS
-49 DVGPE
+49 DVNWGACVDTSISTMGYVFYLAGAAVSWSSKRQTRVADSTTDAEYLALSHAGKEAIYLTQLLSELHVSPIAAAHIFTDNEAAAAVAHDPVRTSGTRHIRLREHFVRDMVNRGDIYLSHVGTADMVADVFTKALGPKIFGTHCFALGLRTRHPRLKSTSRSRGGGSGRPGPGLRRTERGWDLGARGE
-54 PLQSEFTRLEGN
+54 PGP
-66 NRVDNVATYRNQLRL
+66 
-81 YRQDVDALDQA
+81 
-92 LAQARNTLIVCLGE
+92 LAQPRGSLAVDL
-106 STFARVKANATHDLW
+106 ARV
-121 AALDK
+121 ALLLVDRIE
-126 DLGRAS
+126 LIEY
-132 DDFMR
+132 
-137 SAKLDALFLCEP
+137 LCEP
-149 FADGEALDP
+149 FVDGEALDP

-195 FDKWVPPPALSEG
+195 FDKWVPPPALSKG

-232 PSLKQVE
+232 PLLEQVE

-270 ASGRPRSKPSGRPS
+270 ASGRPCLKPSGSPF
-284 GPSAP
+284 GTSAP

-334 TVPSAEVSRRRI
+334 TVPSAEVSRRCI

-360 IMALVAVDRAPEA
+360 VMALVAVDRAPEA

-380 EGYFVVGVP
+380 KGYFVVGVP

-410 VTRHMTTRRDL
+410 AARHMTTCRDL

-429 TERVRVIGAFNS
+429 TEHIRVVGAFNS

-457 ASIELHDV
+457 VSIELHDV
-465 LLIPGLS
+465 LLVPGLS

-483 DGYELSNECDAAGKH
+483 DGYELSNECDTAGKH
-498 TGIVIS
+498 TGIAIS

-535 LTATTLPTDVVLW
+535 LTATTLPTDIVLW
-548 HQRLGHPSWGRLV
+548 HQRLGHPSWGRLL

-568 IPLDV
+568 IPLNV
-573 AAVTPDQIRLLDQCD
+573 AAVTPDQIRLLDH
-588 ACCAGK
+588 
-594 TVSSPN
+594 
-600 REPASHPADAPFS
+600 HPADAPFS

-630 ARYLCGITDEFSRF
+630 ARYLCGITDEFLRF
-644 RWARSIRLKSDLSA
+644 RWARSIRLKSDLAA

-663 VAMSK
+663 IAMSK
-668 TQYGGQGVTTLRT
+668 TRYGGQGVTTLHM
-681 DRGGEFVN
+681 DRGGKFVN

-720 WRTIFNSVR
+720 WQTIFNSC
-729 AWLHRLGLPPALW
+729 
-742 DEAAHAAIY
+742 
-751 VINLLPSS
+751 
-759 PLQQRTPDS
+759 TPDS
-768 VLHEPLDPVTDTR
+768 VLHKPSDPVTDTR
-781 RPRLDRVKTWGCA
+781 RPRLNRVKTWGCA
-794 AHVPLAPEQRP
+794 AHVPLAPKQRP

-822 QSKAWR
+822 QSKAWH
-828 FFDPVCNKVFELSQA
+828 FFDPVRNKVFESSQA
-843 RFFEDRFFPAAV
+843 RFFEDRFFPATV

-873 PLGIGSA
+873 TLGIGSA
-880 AAPPVAE
+880 AAPPVAK
-887 APAMAPAAAA
+887 APAVAPAAAA
-897 PPPVPPAL
+897 PPPIPPAL

-946 AAIQFNDFDEG
+946 AAIQFNDFNEG
-957 DPDTQMYL
+957 DPDTQMYS

-982 SVQAALAGPFCD
+982 SVQVALAGPFRD

-999 MSVEEGAL
+999 MSVQEGAL
-1007 AAKNAFS
+1007 AAKNVFS

-1020 AGAIVIGSMWVLLVK
+1020 PGAIVIGSMWVLLVK
-1035 RNVEGQINE
+1035 RNAEGQIVKYKAQLVARGDMQRDRGVHINSFSPTGRAASHRLLLALAVKNK
-1044 WETRQSDVSSAYL
+1044 WETCQFDVSSAYL

-1079 RALYGLVQAGRE
+1079 RALYGLVQAGCK

-1115 VCKEGD
+1115 VRKEGD

-1129 VDDGLLT
+1129 VNNGLLT

-1142 GVLCQLKARFEAR
+1142 GVLCQLKAWFEAR

-1204 AAPSTLRNRADSG
+1204 AAPSTLRNCADSG
-1217 FDPASIPYCAIVGKL
+1217 FDPALIPYRAIVGKL

-1295 FVDADHGADPVTC
+1295 FVDADHGADPVT
-1308 RSVSG
+1308 RQSVSG

-1394 IGIHFHFIRD
+1394 IGIHFNWKTKESLAELRIELSHTGGGSTTHWEPWRADWCGLVHGHIDFYYFHFIRD
-1404 HIAEGTIEMV
+1404 HIAEGTIKMV
-1414 WVPTGTMAADI
+1414 WVPTGTMAADV

-1437 KAAIGYLIRSAR
+1437 
-1449 LFSEAWRC
+1449 
-1457 APTVVFSPRLD
+1457 
-1468 YTLVRYTAL
+1468 
-1477 TDFVWGGPRRNT
+1477 FVH
-1489 VARDFVFQARE
+1489 AM
-1500 DGGLG
+1500 G
-1505 LISIGDIVHSVA
+1505 LID
-1517 LRFWDAVAGSDEAI
+1517 
-1531 WAPLARE
+1531 
-1538 SWMSLVAATRD
+1538 
-1549 FSPWGFFSS
+1549 SS
-1558 TARVEKLYR
+1558 R
-1567 DSARWGAVVAAARVT
+1567 
-1582 LPTIKSEL
+1582 
-1590 LTLPELLSLPPR
+1590 
-1602 LPSLYAEGAKHTYD
+1602 EGA
-1616 DADAVAK
+1616 
-1623 FAQIADLYWRDEGK
+1623 
-1637 GWALVGHR
+1637 
-1645 RGFWQHSKEPA
+1645 
-1656 LRHEHVWAR
+1656 
-1665 VGQKLKAKA
+1665 
-1674 LLPKTAVRPARIPLK
+1674 
-1689 EDPHPRCFN
+1689 
-1698 FFGLTRPFTIRKLR
+1698 
-1712 RLVNTVRFPGKDGQD
+1712 
-1727 RALPGG
+1727 
-1733 QPQEPRVKRFPE
+1733 
-1745 GTSQSGRQRFW
+1745 
-1756 SWLHDRF
+1756 SW
-1763 ASAAEQNTHW
+1763 
-1773 RLMYDVTPTRK
+1773 
-1784 KQHVQG
+1784 
-1790 HASSPSCL
+1790 
-1798 FCGNDAAVIETVSH
+1798 
-1812 YFFGCA
+1812 
-1818 YSASYWSGVLRILFD
+1818 
-1833 KLGIEDTDVD
+1833 
-1843 PSTFT
+1843 
-1848 QEQLTM
+1848 
-1854 GLPLLR
+1854 
-1860 GRGRTTSKWMWVRLA
+1860 
-1875 CAIGFQRLHLLR
+1875 
-1887 WHVHQRFEKDRVV
+1887 RVV
-1900 APPSIPSALRAFNRD
+1900 NED
-1915 YLSRAGFVPGAR
+1915 
-1927 DWEV
+1927 

>member
-1 MATPTADHVSLMGDL
+1 MRISRKAAIGYLIRSARLFSEAWRCAPTHYGYYHMQLTDGWITRSSVSYLVASVLPQGTDPHAEKTQRISKMATPTADHVSLMGDL

-54 PLQSEFTRLEGN
+54 PLQSEFTRLEGD
-66 NRVDNVATYRNQLRL
+66 NRVDDVATYRNQLRL
-81 YRQDVDALDQA
+81 YP
-92 LAQARNTLIVCLGE
+92 
-106 STFARVKANATHDLW
+106 NATHDLW

-149 FADGEALDP
+149 FVDGEALDP

-232 PSLKQVE
+232 PSLEQVE

-346 AVLAKHNITIGAAD
+346 AVLAKHNITIGVAD
-360 IMALVAVDRAPEA
+360 VMALVAVDRAPEA

-410 VTRHMTTRRDL
+410 ATRHMTTRRDL

-429 TERVRVIGAFNS
+429 TERVRVVGAFNS

-465 LLIPGLS
+465 LLVPGLS

-498 TGIVIS
+498 TGIAIS

-644 RWARSIRLKSDLSA
+644 RWARSIRLKSDSSA

-729 AWLHRLGLPPALW
+729 AWLHRSGLPPALW

-768 VLHEPLDPVTDTR
+768 VLHEPSDPVTDTR

-805 NKLAPQSRL
+805 NKLAPRSRL

-822 QSKAWR
+822 RSKAWR
-828 FFDPVCNKVFELSQA
+828 FFDPVRNKVFESSQA

-887 APAMAPAAAA
+887 APAVAPAAAA

-946 AAIQFNDFDEG
+946 AAIQFDDFDEG
-957 DPDTQMYL
+957 DPDTQMYS

-982 SVQAALAGPFCD
+982 SVQAALAGPFRD

-1020 AGAIVIGSMWVLLVK
+1020 PGAIVIGSMWVLLVK
-1035 RNVEGQINE
+1035 RNAEGQIVKYKARLVARGDMQRRRGVHINSFSPTGRAASHRLLLALAVENE
-1044 WETRQSDVSSAYL
+1044 WETRQFDVSSAYL

-1115 VCKEGD
+1115 VRKEGD

-1204 AAPSTLRNRADSG
+1204 AALSTLRNRADSG
-1217 FDPASIPYCAIVGKL
+1217 FDPASIPYRAIVGKL

-1295 FVDADHGADPVTC
+1295 FVNADHGADPVTR

-1325 IAKRQTLVTLSSTEA
+1325 IAKRQTLVTLSNRSDSFA
-1340 EYVAMSYA
+1340 
-1348 AREGIWLRRL
+1348 
-1358 LADLGFEQTAPT
+1358 
-1370 RLRGDNQSAITLAKH
+1370 GDNQSAITLAKH

-1414 WVPTGTMAADI
+1414 WVPTGTMAADV

-1437 KAAIGYLIRSAR
+1437 
-1449 LFSEAWRC
+1449 
-1457 APTVVFSPRLD
+1457 
-1468 YTLVRYTAL
+1468 
-1477 TDFVWGGPRRNT
+1477 FVH
-1489 VARDFVFQARE
+1489 AM
-1500 DGGLG
+1500 G
-1505 LISIGDIVHSVA
+1505 LID
-1517 LRFWDAVAGSDEAI
+1517 
-1531 WAPLARE
+1531 
-1538 SWMSLVAATRD
+1538 
-1549 FSPWGFFSS
+1549 SS
-1558 TARVEKLYR
+1558 R
-1567 DSARWGAVVAAARVT
+1567 
-1582 LPTIKSEL
+1582 
-1590 LTLPELLSLPPR
+1590 
-1602 LPSLYAEGAKHTYD
+1602 EGA
-1616 DADAVAK
+1616 
-1623 FAQIADLYWRDEGK
+1623 
-1637 GWALVGHR
+1637 
-1645 RGFWQHSKEPA
+1645 
-1656 LRHEHVWAR
+1656 
-1665 VGQKLKAKA
+1665 
-1674 LLPKTAVRPARIPLK
+1674 
-1689 EDPHPRCFN
+1689 
-1698 FFGLTRPFTIRKLR
+1698 
-1712 RLVNTVRFPGKDGQD
+1712 
-1727 RALPGG
+1727 
-1733 QPQEPRVKRFPE
+1733 
-1745 GTSQSGRQRFW
+1745 
-1756 SWLHDRF
+1756 SW
-1763 ASAAEQNTHW
+1763 
-1773 RLMYDVTPTRK
+1773 
-1784 KQHVQG
+1784 
-1790 HASSPSCL
+1790 
-1798 FCGNDAAVIETVSH
+1798 
-1812 YFFGCA
+1812 
-1818 YSASYWSGVLRILFD
+1818 
-1833 KLGIEDTDVD
+1833 
-1843 PSTFT
+1843 
-1848 QEQLTM
+1848 
-1854 GLPLLR
+1854 
-1860 GRGRTTSKWMWVRLA
+1860 
-1875 CAIGFQRLHLLR
+1875 
-1887 WHVHQRFEKDRVV
+1887 RVV
-1900 APPSIPSALRAFNRD
+1900 NED
-1915 YLSRAGFVPGAR
+1915 
-1927 DWEV
+1927 